1 MNERILTIPEVACYL
16 QLSRA
21 KVYWLVSRKEIPH
34 IRIGRNV
41 RINETDL
48 AEWLKQQ
55 SVRPETTLA

>member
-1 MNERILTIPEVACYL
+1 MNDRILTIPEVAEYL
-16 QLSRA
+16 QLSKA

-41 RINETDL
+41 RIKETEL

-55 SVRPETTLA
+55 SVRPETTLV